1 MTLTEKIQSL
11 QQGVGASY
19 KKPDLAKLE
28 DFKKALWNE
37 AITPPALE
45 YLRKDRNLA
54 DGTIKHFNLGYDAER
69 EAIAIPIFKRGEL
82 INIKYRF
89 LSPESKA
96 KYGQEK
102 DCEVWLY
109 NEEGIQDGIK
119 KGGVLV
125 VEGEFDLMSVWQAGL
140 TNVVSPASGKDS
152 YGIWI
157 ELLDNIPKVFLAY
170 DNDKPGR
177 ETSMKFAE
185 RVGVEKCVEVLYP
198 VDIKDANDYFKKF
211 TSADY
216 RELLKAARPFYRYQF
231 KGLAE
236 IIEDFRNNKT
246 SKLQLKHLPG
256 VKIGDD
262 WVIVVTGETNVGK
275 TSYVMNLAHELAE
288 RSIPT
293 LVLPFERGPEAVGL
307 RYLMV
312 ANSLEEDE
320 FKSLN
325 NEEWD
330 DVIKNTVN
338 LPLYFAMPKKDETVD
353 LIKKAKRIFG
363 VQVVIVDHFNL
374 MVRNAMGKENENVV
388 VERSLQELKRLGQ
401 DEKIIHILVH
411 HLKKA
416 DNTGGVRKERTM
428 DDF

>member
-1 MTLTEKIQSL
+1 M
-11 QQGVGASY
+11 
-19 KKPDLAKLE
+19 
-28 DFKKALWNE
+28 
-37 AITPPALE
+37 
-45 YLRKDRNLA
+45 
-54 DGTIKHFNLGYDAER
+54 
-69 EAIAIPIFKRGEL
+69 
-82 INIKYRF
+82 
-89 LSPESKA
+89 
-96 KYGQEK
+96 
-102 DCEVWLY
+102 
-109 NEEGIQDGIK
+109 
-119 KGGVLV
+119 
-125 VEGEFDLMSVWQAGL
+125 
-140 TNVVSPASGKDS
+140 
-152 YGIWI
+152 
-157 ELLDNIPKVFLAY
+157 
-170 DNDKPGR
+170 
-177 ETSMKFAE
+177 
-185 RVGVEKCVEVLYP
+185 
-198 VDIKDANDYFKKF
+198 
-211 TSADY
+211 
-216 RELLKAARPFYRYQF
+216 
-231 KGLAE
+231 
-236 IIEDFRNNKT
+236 
-246 SKLQLKHLPG
+246 
-256 VKIGDD
+256 
-262 WVIVVTGETNVGK
+262 IVVTGETNVGK

-428 DDF
+428 DDLKGSSALTQDPECVVLLSIPAEGELTVKVEKNKGKMLKTRFKYHLGTGRLGDESDAQKSDAKQDDIWNNLTKK

>member
-1 MTLTEKIQSL
+1 M
-11 QQGVGASY
+11 
-19 KKPDLAKLE
+19 KL
-28 DFKKALWNE
+28 
-37 AITPPALE
+37 
-45 YLRKDRNLA
+45 
-54 DGTIKHFNLGYDAER
+54 
-69 EAIAIPIFKRGEL
+69 
-82 INIKYRF
+82 
-89 LSPESKA
+89 
-96 KYGQEK
+96 
-102 DCEVWLY
+102 
-109 NEEGIQDGIK
+109 
-119 KGGVLV
+119 
-125 VEGEFDLMSVWQAGL
+125 
-140 TNVVSPASGKDS
+140 
-152 YGIWI
+152 
-157 ELLDNIPKVFLAY
+157 
-170 DNDKPGR
+170 
-177 ETSMKFAE
+177 AE

-428 DDF
+428 DDLKGSSALTQDPECVVLLSIPAEGELTVKVEKNKGKMLKTRFKYHLGTGRLGDESDAQKSDAKQDDIWNNLTKK